1 MNILLLANGTF
12 LYSLGW
18 LAMLL
23 GVIVDCGAD
32 GEVCGRCVLS
42 VLTCSGGSDCCWGDD
57 GRVSASS
64 WWAAHFSS
72 SSSLLSYFS
81 SKSTWGT
88 LICLAP
94 RVVSW
99 TVAVRAFLVLLGLL
113 PAAGVPFLFCVIAAG
128 VAELHRLVCL
138 LNAFLLGEKCK

>member
-72 SSSLLSYFS
+72 SSYYYVGPKLSQRLHILLIQSVHCLS
-81 SKSTWGT
+81 EQSKQ
-88 LICLAP
+88 
-94 RVVSW
+94 
-99 TVAVRAFLVLLGLL
+99 
-113 PAAGVPFLFCVIAAG
+113 
-128 VAELHRLVCL
+128 
-138 LNAFLLGEKCK
+138 